1 MQKTLPKGWKWVRLG
16 EVCSINPP
24 KPVLKDE
31 EAITFLPMSAISDD
45 GVILEHQTK
54 QYREV
59 KKGYTG
65 FIEKDVLFAKITP
78 CMENGKGAI
87 AKDLVNAV
95 GFGSTEFHVIR
106 AGQDILPE
114 LIYRYLSLKRIRKF
128 AEFNMAGSAG
138 QKRVPDIFL
147 KSLKIPLPP
156 LPTQPKIVEILQE
169 ADNLRKL
176 RQQADEKMKD
186 LIPSLFVQ
194 MFGDPVTNPKGWK
207 VKTLGSTASKEKF
220 SIRMGPFGSQL
231 KKHELVNEG
240 IKVLWIENIV
250 NNKFE
255 WKDNKCITPEKYQY
269 LKGFKVNPKD
279 VLTTTMG
286 TIGRSCFVP
295 DNIGEAI
302 ISSHLLKISLD
313 LTITNPEFIAEY
325 LRLPFAENYFLE
337 SSHGIVMKGLN
348 TTIIKSLPI
357 YLPPLPLQQEFAKLV
372 DDIEAEKARQAESR
386 KKLDELFN
394 SLMQRAFTGELVS

>member
-1 MQKTLPKGWKWVRLG
+1 MVKKEKNIQTRTATHQPLPKRWKWVRLG

-31 EAITFLPMSAISDD
+31 KAITFLPMSAINDD
-45 GVILEHQTK
+45 GVVLEHQTK

-114 LIYRYLSLKRIRKF
+114 LVYRYLSLKRIRKF
-128 AEFNMAGSAG
+128 AEFNMVGSAG

-156 LPTQPKIVEILQE
+156 LPTQHEIVEILEE
-169 ADNLRKL
+169 ADTLRKL

-186 LIPSLFVQ
+186 LLPSLFIE
-194 MFGDPVTNPKGWK
+194 MFGDP
-207 VKTLGSTASKEKF
+207 
-220 SIRMGPFGSQL
+220 
-231 KKHELVNEG
+231 
-240 IKVLWIENIV
+240 
-250 NNKFE
+250 
-255 WKDNKCITPEKYQY
+255 
-269 LKGFKVNPKD
+269 
-279 VLTTTMG
+279 
-286 TIGRSCFVP
+286 
-295 DNIGEAI
+295 
-302 ISSHLLKISLD
+302 
-313 LTITNPEFIAEY
+313 
-325 LRLPFAENYFLE
+325 
-337 SSHGIVMKGLN
+337 
-348 TTIIKSLPI
+348 
-357 YLPPLPLQQEFAKLV
+357 
-372 DDIEAEKARQAESR
+372 
-386 KKLDELFN
+386 
-394 SLMQRAFTGELVS
+394 